1 MSTITISGKTLDQ
14 NGNPV
19 EGVIVILIGNT
30 PGDSNKKIND
40 STESDSNGNYSFDV
54 DESVDPTNCFVS
66 LQPEPIFDINN
77 PPSSNESVYFS
88 SPSQYSSGV
97 KKPSSLDFKV
107 WSCYLIYGTIT
118 DSDSNSIPNA
128 NISVNGYW
136 EPGTATANINSLSD
150 YYYFYAQEG
159 QSYTLTPTSAGYS
172 ENGSPLNISS
182 LNQNTQ
188 ANFLMT
194 EDPEMI
200 NITDWLQTFFGGAE
214 VTVGVLAATA
224 GFFYFLAKMKGWSC
238 ATSSET
244 DTTMSGIE
252 MQDITSF
259 AASQGTSVP
268 PDMTSVAG
276 TTTLRD
282 IQSGAAGEGDQ
293 DIVEQGIQSMNQS
306 SSENAT
312 TADGVVKASSDLS
325 ESSSTLNEAPT
336 DAVNPVANQAFK
348 SRVFQANVNDGVAS
362 AQEGQEDA
370 VVSSPSD
377 LSAVQETFGTGE
389 GTLAESAEMAEEG
402 EAAQVASEMLTTL
415 YGEAAAEVGEV
426 VQFALDIGLVIDLA

>member
-14 NGNPV
+14 NGNPI
-19 EGVIVILIGNT
+19 EGVTIILIGNT

-40 STESDSNGNYSFDV
+40 STESDSNGNYSFNV

-66 LQPEPIFDINN
+66 LKPEPIFDINT

-107 WSCYLIYGTIT
+107 WSSYLIYGTIT
-118 DSDSNSIPNA
+118 DSNSNSIPNA

-172 ENGSPLNISS
+172 ENGQPLNISS

-268 PDMTSVAG
+268 PDMTSVSS
-276 TTTLRD
+276 TITLEE
-282 IQSGAAGEGDQ
+282 IQSGDAGQGNQ
-293 DIVEQGIQSMNQS
+293 NIVEQGLQSMNPS

-312 TADGVVKASSDLS
+312 AADNVVNNSSNLS
-325 ESSSTLNEAPT
+325 DSTNVLNKVAVDSVDDVFNEAST
-336 DAVNPVANQAFK
+336 
-348 SRVFQANVNDGVAS
+348 SRFFQSNVNDAMAS
-362 AQEGQEDA
+362 AQEGQED
-370 VVSSPSD
+370 VVVLFPADSGS
-377 LSAVQETFGTGE
+377 VQVTFGTGE
-389 GTLAESAEMAEEG
+389 GTLAESAEMAENG
-402 EAAQVASEMLTTL
+402 EATQVASEMLTTL
-415 YGEAAAEVGEV
+415 YGEAAAEIGEA
-426 VQFALDIGLVIDLA
+426 VQFVLDIGLVIDLA

>member
-1 MSTITISGKTLDQ
+1 
-14 NGNPV
+14 
-19 EGVIVILIGNT
+19 
-30 PGDSNKKIND
+30 
-40 STESDSNGNYSFDV
+40 
-54 DESVDPTNCFVS
+54 
-66 LQPEPIFDINN
+66 
-77 PPSSNESVYFS
+77 
-88 SPSQYSSGV
+88 
-97 KKPSSLDFKV
+97 
-107 WSCYLIYGTIT
+107 
-118 DSDSNSIPNA
+118 
-128 NISVNGYW
+128 
-136 EPGTATANINSLSD
+136 
-150 YYYFYAQEG
+150 
-159 QSYTLTPTSAGYS
+159 
-172 ENGSPLNISS
+172 
-182 LNQNTQ
+182 
-188 ANFLMT
+188 
-194 EDPEMI
+194 